1 MPMPP
6 HPPEDHNEPT
16 DGVEAARAYLA
27 GFDDAQNVVD
37 QPAPDAPEG
46 MPEDISITDIGGR
59 RLIVS
64 PTAEGVILRG
74 FHPQVGATE
83 HRPRGS

>member
-37 QPAPDAPEG
+37 QPHPTPPRACPRTSA
-46 MPEDISITDIGGR
+46 
-59 RLIVS
+59 S
-64 PTAEGVILRG
+64 PTSAAV
-74 FHPQVGATE
+74 A
-83 HRPRGS
+83 